1 MTTAERV
8 ARLRLPRQATKSR
21 RVYDMIAEYPG
32 VRVIAQ
38 EIADECGLPL
48 RYASACAH
56 NLARQGRIKC
66 QTGGRGRQAE
76 FWVNA

>member
-1 MTTAERV
+1 MTTADR
-8 ARLRLPRQATKSR
+8 APRSSLPPPQTKSR

-56 NLARQGRIKC
+56 NLARQGRIER

-76 FWVNA
+76 FWVNP